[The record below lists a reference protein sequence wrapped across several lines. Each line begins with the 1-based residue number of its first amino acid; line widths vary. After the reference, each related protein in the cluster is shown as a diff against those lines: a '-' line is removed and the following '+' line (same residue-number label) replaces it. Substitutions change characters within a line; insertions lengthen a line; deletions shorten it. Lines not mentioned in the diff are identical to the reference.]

1 MSARSLFRSRRLRF
15 AVSIVSVA
23 AIAGA
28 AIISLWWHRGS
39 AEFPPEMFPE
49 GLSVA
54 LQEDIAFA
62 RQRIERA
69 PSAGS
74 WGALGELCMAHELL
88 PQAEW
93 CFRQASVLAPDDPR
107 WIYLLGVMA
116 EDVDLRQAIARFD
129 RVLSL
134 DRSVAAVHYRRGRAL
149 ARVGRFED
157 AEQSLVTAGDMSEQ
171 HPLVLKALAQLRIMQ
186 GDGDAARVFIQQAV
200 NDRRAGPDIVEE
212 AKRLLARQ
220 PHQNL
225 TSITPPSAADSAGPQ
240 TTQLLPEPWMDGV
253 ARRLP
258 RNAEVAT
265 QASAL
270 ASQQHY
276 KAALE
281 MYERLIR
288 IEDRNSRAHNFHAM
302 VLMNTGNVQQ
312 ALAEIRT
319 VCEEFPQDALAFS
332 SRGAIEARMG
342 NFSAAIESLQEAVRL
357 KPDFAD
363 AHRALLMIFQL
374 QGLTEQADAQFRIL
388 LALVP
393 ADQELK
399 ERYSV
404 FLRDHHRQQEL
415 K

>member
-1 MSARSLFRSRRLRF
+1 MSARSRFTSRRLQL
-15 AVSIVSVA
+15 AVSIISAA
-23 AIAGA
+23 AIAGVA
-28 AIISLWWHRGS
+28 TISLWWHPS
-39 AEFPPEMFPE
+39 SSDFPPDMFPKD
-49 GLSVA
+49 LSAA
-54 LQEDIAFA
+54 LQEDIALA
-62 RQRIERA
+62 RQRIART

-93 CFRQASVLAPDDPR
+93 CFRKASSLAPNDPK
-107 WIYLLGVMA
+107 WIYLLGVIA
-116 EDVDLRQAIARFD
+116 EEVDLVQAVAFYD

-149 ARVGRFED
+149 ARIGRFED
-157 AEQSLVTAGDMSEQ
+157 AEQSLTTAGNISEQ
-171 HPLVLKALAQLRIMQ
+171 HPLVLKAMAELRVMQ
-186 GDGDAARVFIQQAV
+186 GDV
-200 NDRRAGPDIVEE
+200 
-212 AKRLLARQ
+212 
-220 PHQNL
+220 
-225 TSITPPSAADSAGPQ
+225 TSISPPSETDFTRSQ
-240 TTQLLPEPWMDGV
+240 MTQMLPEPWLDGV

-258 RNAEVAT
+258 QIAEVAT
-265 QASAL
+265 QAGAL

-302 VLMNTGNVQQ
+302 VQMNAGNAQQ
-312 ALAEIRT
+312 ALEEIKK
-319 VCEEFPQDALAFS
+319 VCVEFPHDALAFS

-342 NFSAAIESLQEAVRL
+342 NFPAAIESLQEAVRL

-374 QGLTEQADAQFRIL
+374 QGKTDLADKQFRIL

-393 ADQELK
+393 ADQELQAQFA
-399 ERYSV
+399 E
-404 FLRDHHRQQEL
+404 FLRNDSQS

>member
-1 MSARSLFRSRRLRF
+1 MSARSLFTRRRLQL
-15 AVSIVSVA
+15 AVSIISTA
-23 AIAGA
+23 AIAGVA
-28 AIISLWWHRGS
+28 TISLWWHPS
-39 AEFPPEMFPE
+39 SSEFTPDMFPKD
-49 GLSVA
+49 LSPA
-54 LQEDIAFA
+54 LQEDIALA
-62 RQRIERA
+62 RQRIART

-93 CFRQASVLAPDDPR
+93 CFRKASSLAPNDPR
-107 WIYLLGVMA
+107 WIYLLGVIA
-116 EDVDLRQAIARFD
+116 EEVDLVQAVAFYD

-149 ARVGRFED
+149 ARIGRFED
-157 AEQSLVTAGDMSEQ
+157 AEQSLTTAGNISEQ
-171 HPLVLKALAQLRIMQ
+171 HPLVLKAMAELRVMQ
-186 GDGDAARVFIQQAV
+186 VDV
-200 NDRRAGPDIVEE
+200 
-212 AKRLLARQ
+212 
-220 PHQNL
+220 
-225 TSITPPSAADSAGPQ
+225 TSISPPSETDLTRSQ
-240 TTQLLPEPWMDGV
+240 MTQMLPEPWLDGV

-258 RNAEVAT
+258 QIAEVAT
-265 QASAL
+265 QAGAL

-276 KAALE
+276 QAALE

-288 IEDRNSRAHNFHAM
+288 IEDRNSRAHSFHAM
-302 VLMNTGNVQQ
+302 VLMNAGNAQQ
-312 ALAEIRT
+312 ALEEIRK
-319 VCEEFPQDALAFS
+319 VCVEFPHDALAFS

-374 QGLTEQADAQFRIL
+374 QGKTDLADKQFRIL

-393 ADQELK
+393 ADQELQAQYA
-399 ERYSV
+399 E
-404 FLRDHHRQQEL
+404 FLRDDSQS